1 VSQGGGTVCH
11 PPFFLQK
18 RDCAMEIFT
27 PEVVQSLGSALG
39 ACVLSIYFIH
49 SFIKYQR
56 DVMKDILEEM
66 KEDRKL
72 FSQAVQKLDL
82 RLQFI
87 ERLLDK
93 EK

>member
-1 VSQGGGTVCH
+1 MVCH
-11 PPFFLQK
+11 PPLFLQK
-18 RDCAMEIFT
+18 DLVMEIFT